1 MTGPPGPGHVT
12 TGRREPG
19 HGKAQPRSGEA
30 GAGAVAAGSGQGA
43 RPAGPVTR
51 ARGGTVVDR
60 VVPAQLACRIGARA
74 RAGER
79 DAWPAVVAIAL
90 GSFAL
95 VFSEVIPVGLLADF
109 SGHLGVSIGT
119 GGLMVVVPA
128 VAAAVAAPLLTL
140 CSARLE
146 RRRVLVGLSA
156 LVLVSDV
163 IAGIAPGIGV
173 MLAARAVLGVCVG
186 GFWVF
191 GAGAAISLVSER
203 ARGTA
208 VAVVSSGIFIATV
221 AGLPAGSLIGTLTT
235 WRAAFAVAAVFA
247 VIAVAAQLAAVPRL
261 GPGGRVRPRS
271 LLTVVTLP
279 VSRVGLV
286 AAGAIFF
293 ANFAAY
299 TYIGPLLHTRAG
311 LGASAITLVLL
322 GFGLAGAAG
331 NFTAGVTVR
340 RHLRA
345 TLMGSGLL
353 IAVSALLLAAVTGAR
368 PLTIA
373 LVAFGVLGFGAAPVA
388 AQSWMA
394 RAMPG
399 NVEGGL
405 ALFVSALQGS
415 LAAGSAAGGAIY
427 DAKGPGGVLVLAA
440 AAAAAGSLTLLGRA
454 GAAISSP
461 PAGSADLARERGQE
475 GAGTAARR
483 DRYSRKQRATSTL
496 KLPFA
501 TIPRPLPGRNCHAQ
515 RGCDDRV
522 RTARGADVGWGPA
535 GRTG

>member
-1 MTGPPGPGHVT
+1 MTP
-12 TGRREPG
+12 
-19 HGKAQPRSGEA
+19 ARS
-30 GAGAVAAGSGQGA
+30 
-43 RPAGPVTR
+43 
-51 ARGGTVVDR
+51 GTVVHR
-60 VVPAQLACRIGARA
+60 VVPAHLACRIGARA
-74 RAGER
+74 RAGEGN
-79 DAWPAVVAIAL
+79 AWPAVVSIAL

-95 VFSEVIPVGLLADF
+95 VFSEVIPVGLLGDI
-109 SGHLGVSIGT
+109 SGHLRVSVGT

-173 MLAARAVLGVCVG
+173 MLAARAVLGIGVG

-191 GAGAAISLVSER
+191 GAGAAITLVSER

-221 AGLPAGSLIGTLTT
+221 ASLPAASLIGTLTT
-235 WRAAFAVAAVFA
+235 WRAAFAVATVFA

-279 VSRVGLV
+279 VSRIGLV

-322 GFGLAGAAG
+322 GFGLAGAVG

-340 RHLRA
+340 SHLRA

-353 IAVSALLLAAVTGAR
+353 IAVALLLAAVTGAR
-368 PLTIA
+368 SLTIA
-373 LVAFGVLGFGAAPVA
+373 LVAVWGLGFGAVPVA

-394 RAMPG
+394 RAMPA

-415 LAAGSAAGGAIY
+415 LAAGSAAGGVIY
-427 DAKGPGGVLVLAA
+427 DARGSGGALAVAA
-440 AAAAAGSLTLLGRA
+440 AVAAAGSLTLLGRA
-454 GAAISSP
+454 GAAISWP
-461 PAGSADLARERGQE
+461 PTGSAGLAREPGREAPAPSPGAAG
-475 GAGTAARR
+475 GAGDTVATRALTFPSAA
-483 DRYSRKQRATSTL
+483 
-496 KLPFA
+496 
-501 TIPRPLPGRNCHAQ
+501 IPGPLPQGRNCHA
-515 RGCDDRV
+515 
-522 RTARGADVGWGPA
+522 
-535 GRTG
+535 

>member
-1 MTGPPGPGHVT
+1 MTKR
-12 TGRREPG
+12 TGDLAKRG
-19 HGKAQPRSGEA
+19 TGGVIS
-30 GAGAVAAGSGQGA
+30 GSGQVTGSA
-43 RPAGPVTR
+43 GRVAPAH
-51 ARGGTVVDR
+51 GGTVGYR
-60 VVPAQLACRIGARA
+60 VVPAHLACRIGARA

-79 DAWPAVVAIAL
+79 NAWAAVVSIAL

-95 VFSEVIPVGLLADF
+95 VFSEVIPVGLLGDI
-109 SGHLGVSIGT
+109 SGHLRVSIGT

-128 VAAAVAAPLLTL
+128 VAAAVAAPVLTL

-156 LVLVSDV
+156 LVLASDV
-163 IAGIAPGIGV
+163 IAGLAPGIGV
-173 MLAARAVLGVCVG
+173 MLAARAVLGIGVG

-191 GAGAAISLVSER
+191 GAGAAITLVNEQ

-208 VAVVSSGIFIATV
+208 MAVVSSGIFIATV
-221 AGLPAGSLIGTLTT
+221 ASLPAASLIGTLTT

-279 VSRVGLV
+279 VSRIGLV

-340 RHLRA
+340 APAGHRDGLGPADRRQRAAARDPHRRPPADHRAGGRLGPGLRGGAGGRAELDGPCDAGQRRRRPGPVRLRA
-345 TLMGSGLL
+345 
-353 IAVSALLLAAVTGAR
+353 AR
-368 PLTIA
+368 L
-373 LVAFGVLGFGAAPVA
+373 
-388 AQSWMA
+388 
-394 RAMPG
+394 
-399 NVEGGL
+399 
-405 ALFVSALQGS
+405 
-415 LAAGSAAGGAIY
+415 
-427 DAKGPGGVLVLAA
+427 
-440 AAAAAGSLTLLGRA
+440 
-454 GAAISSP
+454 
-461 PAGSADLARERGQE
+461 
-475 GAGTAARR
+475 
-483 DRYSRKQRATSTL
+483 
-496 KLPFA
+496 
-501 TIPRPLPGRNCHAQ
+501 
-515 RGCDDRV
+515 
-522 RTARGADVGWGPA
+522 A
-535 GRTG
+535 GRRLGGGWRDL